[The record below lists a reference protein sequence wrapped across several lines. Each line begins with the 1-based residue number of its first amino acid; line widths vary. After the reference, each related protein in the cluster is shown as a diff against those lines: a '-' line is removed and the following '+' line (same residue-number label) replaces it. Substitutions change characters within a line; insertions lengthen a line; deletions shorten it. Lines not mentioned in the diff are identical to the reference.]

1 MQKALYFALHV
12 IDFVECEANIQLAKV
27 RITDQY
33 LTDTHF
39 TLNDA
44 IVVDRCQLSNSWRQ
58 KVAIDLKVDRLGL
71 HIDLFKSR
79 ETRLVEQ
86 VVIP

>member
-1 MQKALYFALHV
+1 VETFCFSLHV
-12 IDFVECEANIQLAKV
+12 NDFVGLEASIQLAKV
-27 RITDQY
+27 GTIVRY
-33 LTDTHF
+33 LIETHV
-39 TLNDA
+39 TLDDG
-44 IVVDRCQLSNSWRQ
+44 IVVGRYQLFNSRYQ
-58 KVAIDLKVDRLGL
+58 EVVIDLKVDRVGL